1 MATYVDPVVALLL
14 SEHVIQP
21 VELDWKAK
29 NETWLTVEFVKFKD
43 DLEMTFTNI
52 ILS

>member
-21 VELDWKAK
+21 EELDWKAK
-29 NETWLTVEFVKFKD
+29 NETCLTVEMDFSN
-43 DLEMTFTNI
+43 TFI
-52 ILS
+52 FEI